1 VCLHSYA
8 SAPMRD
14 FLEEGLDHAHV
25 FLYDSIRVQMN
36 FSTPARNDNTG
47 ESVES

>member
-1 VCLHSYA
+1 MCLHSYA

-14 FLEEGLDHAHV
+14 FLEECLDHAHV
-25 FLYDSIRVQMN
+25 FLYDSIRIRMN

-47 ESVES
+47 EGVKS